1 MKYLKISSV
10 VLASSLVLAACG
22 EDVANKEDKK
32 SEETTESTKD
42 NSQKKDDK
50 KKDKK
55 DTPELPSDNEMK
67 KLKES
72 DDNLLKDVKIK
83 KSKTYNV
90 PGEELINE
98 PAVDLS
104 DYIEVEPETEYIKY
118 HGGHVFYFDKD
129 KERIDYKA
137 LEIQGETFKTP
148 KGTAYIQVSIP
159 VVNEGAEVIVPKK

>member
-22 EDVANKEDKK
+22 EDVAKKEDKK
-32 SEETTESTKD
+32 SEETTASTKD
-42 NSQKKDDK
+42 NK
-50 KKDKK
+50 KK
-55 DTPELPSDNEMK
+55 PELPNDAEMK

-72 DDNLLKDVKIK
+72 DDNLLKDVEIK

-90 PGEELINE
+90 PGEKLINE

-104 DYIEVEPETEYIKY
+104 DYIKVEPETEYIKY

-129 KERIDYKA
+129 KKRIDYKA
-137 LEIQGETFKTP
+137 LETQGETFKTP